1 MAEKRKLA
9 EPEVKIRR
17 VPSIDEGDAD
27 HGRARWRYE
36 DDDTVNL
43 APYILKLRERW
54 RTILSAAVAAATVGA
69 VLTGFLLPKW
79 YRATAV
85 IRPIS
90 TPAVESRISGFLGGL
105 GGGFGGGLGGLAA
118 SLGAGGDSDAEEYIA
133 ILQGFQFNASL
144 AEHYHLSAQLLK
156 PGLLGFLHGSKPKDL
171 NWAMYRVL
179 KKRLDYDYSIKT
191 GNITLSFE
199 ARDRQDA
206 EKILGYYI
214 HDLRD
219 LLRAREIS
227 GASSAIESM
236 EAEANM
242 TPDAVLRSE
251 LYELVAKQVQRM
263 KMAQVEADFAF
274 RVLDPPA
281 ASDKPCRPSVV
292 LNSLVVLILTMLALS
307 FATIASCGK
316 EGR

>member
-27 HGRARWRYE
+27 YGRARWRYE
-36 DDDTVNL
+36 DDDTVDL
-43 APYILKLRERW
+43 TPYILKLRERW
-54 RTILSAAVAAATVGA
+54 RTIASAAVTAAAVTA
-69 VLTGFLLPKW
+69 VVMGFVLPKW

-133 ILQGFQFNASL
+133 ILQGFQFNVSL
-144 AEHYHLSAQLLK
+144 AEHYRLSAELLK
-156 PGLLGFLHGSKPKDL
+156 PGLLGFLHASKPKDL

-199 ARDRQDA
+199 ARDRRDA

-219 LLRAREIS
+219 LLREREIS
-227 GASSAIESM
+227 GASSAIASL
-236 EAEANM
+236 EAEAKV

-281 ASDKPCRPSVV
+281 ASDKPHSPWV
-292 LNSLVVLILTMLALS
+292 LADCMLAAFLALIVS
-307 FATIASCGK
+307 VLWVATL
-316 EGR
+316 RDNRD